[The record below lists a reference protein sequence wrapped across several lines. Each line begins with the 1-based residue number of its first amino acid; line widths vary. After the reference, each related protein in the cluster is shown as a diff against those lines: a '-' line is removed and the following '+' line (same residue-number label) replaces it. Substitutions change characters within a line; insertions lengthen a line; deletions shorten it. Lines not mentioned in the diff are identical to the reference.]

1 MRRQGL
7 RRLERRAIRR
17 RLLHQKA
24 LAPKI
29 VFNLMRMVMMRDAHQ
44 FLDYARQADEQI
56 ANLFDLARIGHGQ
69 ASSVPGSSK
78 EVLSP
83 ASAQHGHGERAAMCC
98 ATPAAASDSI
108 QASGAVDVVDYA
120 NQFLLRVAASLGLT
134 AEQLSV
140 DPPATYSSARDAI
153 SLGFRLEAERRP

>member
-1 MRRQGL
+1 MR
-7 RRLERRAIRR
+7 
-17 RLLHQKA
+17 
-24 LAPKI
+24 
-29 VFNLMRMVMMRDAHQ
+29 VVMMRDPHQ
-44 FLDYARQADEQI
+44 FLDYARQADEQV
-56 ANLFDLARIGHGQ
+56 ANLFDLARIGHVQ

-83 ASAQHGHGERAAMCC
+83 AAAQHGHGERQAISC
-98 ATPAAASDSI
+98 ASQEAASDGI
-108 QASGAVDVVDYA
+108 EASGAVDVVDYA
-120 NQFLLRVAASLGLT
+120 NPFLLRIAASLGLT